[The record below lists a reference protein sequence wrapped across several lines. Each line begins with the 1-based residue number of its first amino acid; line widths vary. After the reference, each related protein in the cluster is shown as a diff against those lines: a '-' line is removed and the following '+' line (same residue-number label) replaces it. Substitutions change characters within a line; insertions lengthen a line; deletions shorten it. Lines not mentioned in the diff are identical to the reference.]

1 MNNKRK
7 SKKNQKKAL
16 LIGLII
22 VFVLILGVLVF
33 LLVKMNAK
41 DKSNRTGNEIT
52 EANSST
58 GNSDNNETTSGSSGD
73 NGETGGEDTT
83 ANSSVYAEAL
93 GKARI
98 TAAMYDYDKA
108 IEDIKSAVP
117 DYDNYS
123 EVAGFIEECIAKK
136 NQLVKWADNSKI
148 THVFFHSLVMDCE
161 TAFASES
168 GDNYNQVMT
177 TIDEFNKIIQ
187 SMYDKGYVLVRL
199 SDIASIDPETGHMKY
214 NDIYLPAGKIPF
226 VLSEDDVS
234 YYEYMNLSGGF
245 PQRLVV
251 AEDGRIMNEV
261 DNPDGTVTVGPYD
274 VVPILDMFVEEH
286 PDFSYHGAKG
296 ILALTGYNGILG
308 YRTSYICYGSDEVLQ
323 SKYND
328 LFCGGGYDSNTAYA
342 LALDCRHETNVNIKE
357 DREKATAVAAA
368 MKAEGWEFASHTW
381 GHANMGKI
389 VDTATGTIISEQFT
403 RDTTWWEVEVAPLV
417 GGTDTIIF
425 AFGADIYTWKPYQ
438 DDNQAFN
445 YLKAKGFNY
454 FCNVDSQQY
463 YVQMSE
469 TVGGSGFLRQ
479 GRRNLDGQMMFKS
492 ILYPEQNLVA
502 DLFDAKAVFDRSRPL
517 PVQGVTLPEG
527 YSGINLEN

>member
-1 MNNKRK
+1 MNN
-7 SKKNQKKAL
+7 SKNTKKKVLLICLITIFIITIAVLALLLIKLNGNKNQEES
-16 LIGLII
+16 
-22 VFVLILGVLVF
+22 
-33 LLVKMNAK
+33 NA
-41 DKSNRTGNEIT
+41 
-52 EANSST
+52 
-58 GNSDNNETTSGSSGD
+58 NETESAFESKEPQTEEPATIVIEYD
-73 NGETGGEDTT
+73 D
-83 ANSSVYAEAL
+83 AL
-93 GKARI
+93 AKAKT
-98 TAAMYDYDKA
+98 TAAMYDYDGA
-108 IEDIKSAVP
+108 IEYIKKEVP
-117 DYDNYS
+117 EYS
-123 EVAGFIEECIAKK
+123 TIPELTEFINDCTSKK

-148 THVFFHSLVMDCE
+148 THVFFHSLVMDCP
-161 TAFASES
+161 TAFTSES

-177 TIDEFNKIIQ
+177 TIDEFNKIIE
-187 SMYDKGYVLVRL
+187 SMYEKGFVLVRL
-199 SDIASIDPETGHMKY
+199 SDIASIDSATGHMKY
-214 NDIYLPAGKIPF
+214 NDIYLPAGKKPF
-226 VLSEDDVS
+226 ILSEDDVS
-234 YYEYMNLSGGF
+234 YYEYMNQSGGF

-251 AEDGRIMNEV
+251 TDDGKIMNEV
-261 DNPDGTVTVGPYD
+261 DNADGTVTVGAYD
-274 VVPILDMFVEEH
+274 VVPILDQFIETH

-308 YRTSYICYGSDEVLQ
+308 YRTSYICYGSDEIIK

-328 LFCGGGYDSNTAYA
+328 LFNGGGYDSNVAYN
-342 LALDCRHETNVNIKE
+342 LALGCRHEINNNIE
-357 DREKATAVAAA
+357 ADREKAKAVADA

-389 VDTATGTIISEQFT
+389 VDTATGTIISEQFQ

-417 GGTDTIIF
+417 GGTDKIIF

-445 YLKAKGFNY
+445 YLKEKGFDY

-492 ILYPEQNLVA
+492 ILYPELNLVD
-502 DLFDAKAVFDRSRPL
+502 DLFDAKAVFDSCRPL

-527 YSGINLEN
+527 YNGLPQ